1 MCPPIAAYGYVLVV
15 RGGTPGVMVLA
26 PSGPPIA
33 SDLDVFG
40 TTAIPFTSL
49 V

>member
-1 MCPPIAAYGYVLVV
+1 MCPPIAAYGYVFVV
-15 RGGTPGVMVLA
+15 RGSTPGVIVLA
-26 PSGPPIA
+26 SSGPPIA

-40 TTAIPFTSL
+40 TTAISFTSL